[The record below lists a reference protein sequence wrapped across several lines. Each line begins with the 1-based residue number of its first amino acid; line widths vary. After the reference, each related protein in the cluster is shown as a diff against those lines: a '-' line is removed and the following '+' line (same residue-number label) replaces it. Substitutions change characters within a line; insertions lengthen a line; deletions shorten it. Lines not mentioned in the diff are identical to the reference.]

1 MLIAIVIGCT
11 LCEALFTAL
20 EVALGAVPR
29 ARLRELLEE
38 ATGGA
43 DAAATDGA
51 SGMGG
56 ASGTGGASGP
66 GGAGGPG
73 GAATDFAH
81 YRIFTQAQRVTL
93 MFITVTSL
101 TLWTATALLTWQ
113 ARAGQWP
120 AWALPGAL
128 VAVIFVAEVLP
139 LLVAARNPEMVAL
152 RGLKITEYSLA
163 GLLPLIVLLGGLGAA
178 FARAL
183 GANPRATTGVTE
195 TELRS
200 ALATAEEEGVIESEE
215 RAMLEGAMDFRD
227 KEVSEVMTP
236 RVDIVA
242 VSASAGAR
250 EILEVAMREGHSRL
264 PAYEG
269 SIDKIIGIVSTKD
282 LLPHLR
288 ARESSITARD
298 IARGAHFMPQH
309 KLIAAALD
317 ELRGQRTLMA
327 IIVDANGGTE
337 GLITLEDL
345 LEELVGEIQDE
356 YDREEPAIRVAE
368 APSGLHAVDC
378 AASVT
383 LRDFEKFWR
392 RQFRA
397 APAIV
402 DGDSLPADLSL
413 SMAAL
418 ALHHFD
424 SVPKAGD
431 RVVIGQVAK
440 VSNAAEHILELIVG
454 NMDGPRIE
462 EVRVQESAPHD
473 TL

>member
-38 ATGGA
+38 A
-43 DAAATDGA
+43 DDDP
-51 SGMGG
+51 
-56 ASGTGGASGP
+56 GP
-66 GGAGGPG
+66 
-73 GAATDFAH
+73 TDFSQ
-81 YRIFTQAQRVTL
+81 YRIFTQAHRVTL
-93 MFITVTSL
+93 MFIIVTSL
-101 TLWTATALLTWQ
+101 TLWTATGLLAWQ
-113 ARAGQWP
+113 ARETGWP
-120 AWALPGAL
+120 WWALAL
-128 VAVIFVAEVLP
+128 CLIGVIFVAEVLP
-139 LLVAARNPEMVAL
+139 LLVAARNPESVAL
-152 RGLKITEYSLA
+152 RGIRITEFSQTA
-163 GLLPLIVLLGGLGAA
+163 LLPLIAPLDWLGTA
-178 FARAL
+178 FARVM
-183 GANPRATTGVTE
+183 GASPRTTPDVTE

-227 KEVSEVMTP
+227 KEVREVMTP

-242 VSASAGAR
+242 VPAGAGAR
-250 EILEVAMREGHSRL
+250 EILEVAMGEGHSRL

-288 ARESSITARD
+288 SQESKVIARD
-298 IARGAHFMPQH
+298 LARPAHFMPAH
-309 KLIAAALD
+309 KRIAAALD
-317 ELRGQRTLMA
+317 ELRGQRALMA
-327 IIVDANGGTE
+327 IVVDSNGGTA

-356 YDREEPAIRVAE
+356 YDREEPAIRIVE
-368 APSGLHAVDC
+368 APPAAHAVECD
-378 AASVT
+378 ANVT

-392 RQFRA
+392 NQFNA
-397 APAIV
+397 APTIV
-402 DGDSLPADLSL
+402 DGDGEPADPSL

-424 SVPKAGD
+424 SVPATGA
-431 RVVIGQVAK
+431 RIEIGRIGRMGNVP
-440 VSNAAEHILELIVG
+440 EHSLELIVG
-454 NMDGPRIE
+454 SMDGPRIE
-462 EVRVQESAPHD
+462 EVRVLENTPGESGESRANFLP
-473 TL
+473 